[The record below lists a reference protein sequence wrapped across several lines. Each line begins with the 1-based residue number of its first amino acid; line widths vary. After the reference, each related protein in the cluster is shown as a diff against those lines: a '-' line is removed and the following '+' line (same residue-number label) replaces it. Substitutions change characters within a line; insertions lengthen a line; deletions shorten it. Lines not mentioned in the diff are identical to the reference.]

1 MKKLYI
7 LLVALF
13 LVNGAMTQDC
23 LPEGIT
29 FTNQAQIDN
38 FQINH
43 PNCNIILGNVTISG
57 NDITNLNGLS
67 VLNSI
72 GGNLFIESNPSL
84 TGLSGLNSLVSIG
97 GDLIIDDNSV
107 IANLSGLNS

>member
-1 MKKLYI
+1 MKKFYI
-7 LLVALF
+7 LLIALF
-13 LVNGAMTQDC
+13 IVNGTIAQDC

-29 FTNQAQIDN
+29 FSTQAQIDN

-43 PNCNIILGNVTISG
+43 PNCNIILGDVTING

-72 GGNLFIESNPSL
+72 GGTLFIGS
-84 TGLSGLNSLVSIG
+84 
-97 GDLIIDDNSV
+97 
-107 IANLSGLNS
+107 